1 MLTQAKIKIDDDKEL
16 RIILD
21 HLYQLS
27 SQIQLCQYALLL
39 ADHILE
45 IVGYRDIHDSIIQQ
59 GYLVNKEWQKG
70 HVRMHD
76 VRQAAFLIH
85 QLARTSDHIFDQIAL
100 RVVGHAVATAH
111 MKEHAMVA
119 SDYAIKVMNIKFPGD
134 KCAVQKERKWQI
146 DILRNILNYEKIY
159 EVDNYII

>member
-1 MLTQAKIKIDDDKEL
+1 MTHSKIKIDDDKEL
-16 RIILD
+16 RTILD
-21 HLYQLS
+21 HLYYLS

-39 ADHILE
+39 ANHILE
-45 IVGYRDIHDSIIQQ
+45 IIEYQNIHHSIIQQ
-59 GYLVNKEWQKG
+59 GYCVNKEWQKG

-85 QLARTSDHIFDQIAL
+85 KLARESDNIFDQVAL

-119 SDYAIKVMNIKFPGD
+119 SDYAIKVMNIKYPGD
-134 KCAVQKERKWQI
+134 MRAVQKERKWQI
-146 DILRNILNYEKIY
+146 DLLKKILDYKRDDIWNG
-159 EVDNYII
+159 